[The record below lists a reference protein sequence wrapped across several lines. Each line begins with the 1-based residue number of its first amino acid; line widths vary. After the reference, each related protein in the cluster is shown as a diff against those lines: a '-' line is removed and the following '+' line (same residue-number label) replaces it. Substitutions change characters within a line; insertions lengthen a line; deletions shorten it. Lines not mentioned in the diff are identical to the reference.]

1 MTTQAVLLVDDE
13 LPILTLVGDAL
24 EDEGYA
30 VSRARSGVE
39 AIAKLKLGESFDLIV
54 SDVSMP
60 DGISGVDLAHA
71 ARALNPQ
78 AKIILVS
85 GHPKA
90 QLEAFPPDV
99 AYLPKPYRLAQLL
112 GAIEQLS

>member
-30 VSRARSGVE
+30 VSRARSG
-39 AIAKLKLGESFDLIV
+39 ADALAKLKVGECFDFII

-71 ARALNPQ
+71 ARNLNPS

-112 GAIEQLS
+112 SAIGQIS